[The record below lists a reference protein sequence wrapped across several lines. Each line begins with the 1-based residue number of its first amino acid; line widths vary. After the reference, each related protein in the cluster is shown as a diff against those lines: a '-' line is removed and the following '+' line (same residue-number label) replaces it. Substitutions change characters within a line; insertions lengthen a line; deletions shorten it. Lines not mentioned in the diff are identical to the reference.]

1 MSSGSG
7 EADVKAAD
15 PVRDRDMLK
24 AAGELAAVI
33 MQDDPMLTGE
43 EYAVL
48 REKIRKYISDSQG
61 QVIL

>member
-1 MSSGSG
+1 
-7 EADVKAAD
+7 
-15 PVRDRDMLK
+15 MLK

>member
-1 MSSGSG
+1 
-7 EADVKAAD
+7 
-15 PVRDRDMLK
+15 MLK

-33 MQDDPMLTGE
+33 MLDDPMLTGM

-61 QVIL
+61 SVIL